1 MINKYVSSTGV
12 AMMAA
17 IISACG
23 GGGGSSGDASPLPV
37 VGTESGET
45 SQSLP
50 VATIPAPVP
59 SGASATGLNSL
70 LGNVTLAYRFTG
82 DSTVFTTQT
91 TFSNSSFSVTN
102 GGATVLESTTTDRA
116 IVCGVFPSG
125 IPYEYLCVVARATDG
140 SGQITSQNIF
150 LFDLTSATEGEGV
163 FEFCFDDELIGDA
176 CINEVVARPDG
187 PLAVGVSQQFA
198 RSTRASSGVDGIAV
212 TEEEFDSFHA
222 AAEAEFG
229 NRGSVR
235 YSPVLIDDDL
245 VQTYKA
251 VLNHIK

>member
-37 VGTESGET
+37 VDTESGGSAQT
-45 SQSLP
+45 LP

-59 SGASATGLNSL
+59 SGASATGLDRL

-82 DSTVFTTQT
+82 GSTVFTTQT
-91 TFSNSSFSVTN
+91 TFSNSSFSVTS
-102 GGATVLESTTTDRA
+102 GGATVLESTAADRT

-125 IPYEYLCVVARATDG
+125 VPYEYLCVVVRATDG

-163 FEFCFDDELIGDA
+163 FEFCIDDELIGDA
-176 CINEVVARPDG
+176 CVSEVLARPDG

-198 RSTRASSGVDGIAV
+198 RSTGASSSVDGIAV

-235 YSPVLIDDDL
+235 HSPLSIDDDL
-245 VQTYKA
+245 IQTYKA
-251 VLNHIK
+251 VLSHIK